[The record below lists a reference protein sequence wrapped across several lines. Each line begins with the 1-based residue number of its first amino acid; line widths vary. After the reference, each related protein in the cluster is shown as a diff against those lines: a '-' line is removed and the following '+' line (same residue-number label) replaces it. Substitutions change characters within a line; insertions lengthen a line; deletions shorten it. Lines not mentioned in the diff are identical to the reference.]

1 MGIPPWE
8 KLKAYAC
15 YYILVISLI
24 SINELAYS
32 IVEEMMD
39 NSDIYKVEPQTLAN
53 DAVVVDCGV
62 KTRGGFEAGL
72 MFTQICMGGLAT
84 SNITH
89 KKLKHEVFYPF
100 IEVSTD
106 FPTIACLAAQKAG
119 WRINHEGY
127 FAMGSGP
134 ARALALKPKHTYEVI
149 GYEDDYDFAVIAL
162 ESSQLPNEK
171 VMDYIASE
179 CGVDTSSLVALVAP
193 TNSLV
198 GSVQI
203 AGRVVEMAIYKLNE
217 MGFDTRKIVSA
228 YGSAPVPPIKKDPAV
243 AMGTTNDA
251 SIYHGSVTLTVDGGN
266 IKDFVAK
273 IPSSTSKDYGRP
285 FYTVFKEAK
294 FDFYKLDP
302 SIFAPAEVVVNDIST
317 GETYHAGK
325 VNADVTMESFGLK
338 SQ

>member
-1 MGIPPWE
+1 MI
-8 KLKAYAC
+8 
-15 YYILVISLI
+15 ILVNNYDDISVNDI
-24 SINELAYS
+24 AYE
-32 IVEEMMD
+32 IVGEMID
-39 NSDIYKVEPQTLAN
+39 YPDDFKVEPHTLGN
-53 DAVVVDCGV
+53 DSIVIDCGV
-62 KTRGGFEAGL
+62 KAKGGYDAGL
-72 MFTQICMGGLAT
+72 LFTQICMGGLAAP
-84 SNITH
+84 SVTH

-100 IEVSTD
+100 IEVYTD
-106 FPTIACLAAQKAG
+106 YPTLSCLAAQKAG
-119 WRINHEGY
+119 WRVNQEGF

-149 GYEDDYDFAVIAL
+149 EYEDDSDFAVIAL
-162 ESSQLPNEK
+162 EASALPNEK

-179 CGVDTSSLVALVAP
+179 CGVEASNVIAIVAP

-203 AGRVVEMAIYKLNE
+203 AGRVVEMAVYKLNE
-217 MGFDTRKIVSA
+217 MGFDTRHILSA
-228 YGSAPVPPIKKDPAV
+228 FGSAPVPPVKKDSAV

-273 IPSSTSKDYGRP
+273 VPSSTSKDYGRP

-302 SIFAPAEVVVNDIST
+302 SIFAPAEVVVNDVST
-317 GETYHAGK
+317 GDTYIAGK
-325 VNADVTMESFGLK
+325 INADVTMESFGFK
-338 SQ
+338 GA

>member
-1 MGIPPWE
+1 MTND
-8 KLKAYAC
+8 YDN
-15 YYILVISLI
+15 I
-24 SINELAYS
+24 SINDIAYDIAGDMIDYPEL
-32 IVEEMMD
+32 
-39 NSDIYKVEPQTLAN
+39 YKVDVHTLGN
-53 DAVVVDCGV
+53 DSVVIDCGV
-62 KTRGGFEAGL
+62 KAKGGYEAGL
-72 MFTQICMGGLAT
+72 TFTELCMGGLAT
-84 SNITH
+84 ASLTH
-89 KKLKHEVFYPF
+89 KKLKHEILYPF

-106 FPTIACLAAQKAG
+106 YPTLACLAAQKAG
-119 WRINHEGY
+119 WRINQEGF

-149 GYEDDYDFAVIAL
+149 EYEDESDFAVIAL
-162 ESSQLPNEK
+162 EASTLPNEK

-179 CGVDTSSLVALVAP
+179 CGVEASGVVAIVAP

-217 MGFDTRKIVSA
+217 MGFDTRHIIA
-228 YGSAPVPPIKKDPAV
+228 ALGSAPIPPVKKDAAV

-285 FYTVFKEAK
+285 FYTTFKEAK

-302 SIFAPAEVVVNDIST
+302 SIFAPAEVVVNDVST
-317 GETYHAGK
+317 GETYVAGK
-325 VNADVTMESFGLK
+325 INADVTMESFGFK
-338 SQ
+338 NV